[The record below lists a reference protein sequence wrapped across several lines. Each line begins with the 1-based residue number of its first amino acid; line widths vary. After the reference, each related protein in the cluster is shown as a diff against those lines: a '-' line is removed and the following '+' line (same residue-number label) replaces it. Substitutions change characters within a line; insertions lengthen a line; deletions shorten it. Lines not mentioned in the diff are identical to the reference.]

1 MFHISKWYCAIIH
14 VRSEHMW
21 KQASVYKE
29 NNDSGCFVSLFHN
42 DGSQTALCT
51 CGELSALCPRAVRL
65 EQRTKAPWL
74 IPWLTMC
81 SCVLKNGTGDRCF
94 LSVHIQG
101 IPPNSTN
108 APPPSPSHDS
118 TLHTCGYSLPRHA
131 NWSQLCGCGWGV
143 HGWLKGCWSLRACVQ
158 VWEGAGWGCHVCILR
173 VAAVFPPRNLAVKG
187 WPWPCID
194 SSYTGGE
201 SFEAEP
207 GMGPAC
213 HLLKRG
219 ACLLCGDGTNG
230 RAACPVSG
238 ANHCLLVSFPLF
250 SELLSRTAPTG
261 RQERGAGVWEGSKA
275 GWGGHQKKKKNL
287 EVQQAAW
294 KLLGCRRK
302 EAKSKLNEAVSKK
315 NLGGSK
321 NILGVCSIS
330 GISGGWCSKPD
341 IAC

>member
-173 VAAVFPPRNLAVKG
+173 VATPVT
-187 WPWPCID
+187 WPWKV
-194 SSYTGGE
+194 
-201 SFEAEP
+201 
-207 GMGPAC
+207 GPDLA
-213 HLLKRG
+213 LTLAIR
-219 ACLLCGDGTNG
+219 
-230 RAACPVSG
+230 
-238 ANHCLLVSFPLF
+238 
-250 SELLSRTAPTG
+250 
-261 RQERGAGVWEGSKA
+261 EGSHSRRSQ
-275 GWGGHQKKKKNL
+275 GWGPH
-287 EVQQAAW
+287 VICW
-294 KLLGCRRK
+294 
-302 EAKSKLNEAVSKK
+302 
-315 NLGGSK
+315 
-321 NILGVCSIS
+321 
-330 GISGGWCSKPD
+330 SGGHAYCVETGPMAERPAPSLEL
-341 IAC
+341 IIVY